1 LSTLTAL
8 KNGGKKI
15 NYIAKMVQLMR
26 VLMAKNNGGSTEKN
40 FPKQSGS
47 YAPEIRNKETGGLYY
62 DHSAIYGTNP
72 DLWETYPTSSQ
83 GLLACGGPIRFYR
96 EAEPL
101 DEINPDPFQRPAN
114 IATGDCWH
122 LITGPTRDSWSPLTA
137 GPAFLPVEEK
147 LDPFELFDEGESPKE
162 KVNHPAHYN
171 AGKIEVIDA
180 IEDWG
185 LDFIEGNVVKYITR
199 SKHKGNTLGDL
210 RKARWYLDYR
220 IAKLNDKKE

>member
-1 LSTLTAL
+1 MSTLTAL

-72 DLWETYPTSSQ
+72 D
-83 GLLACGGPIRFYR
+83 
-96 EAEPL
+96 
-101 DEINPDPFQRPAN
+101 PFQRPAN

-147 LDPFELFDEGESPKE
+147 LDPFELFDEGEPPKE

>member
-1 LSTLTAL
+1 
-8 KNGGKKI
+8 
-15 NYIAKMVQLMR
+15 
-26 VLMAKNNGGSTEKN
+26 MAKNNGGSTEKN

-47 YAPEIRNKETGGLYY
+47 YAPELRNKETGGLYY
-62 DHSAIYGTNP
+62 DHSAIYGT
-72 DLWETYPTSSQ
+72 
-83 GLLACGGPIRFYR
+83 
-96 EAEPL
+96 
-101 DEINPDPFQRPAN
+101 NPDPFQRPAN

-122 LITGPTRDSWSPLTA
+122 LITGPTRDSWSPFTA
-137 GPAFLPVEEK
+137 GPVT
-147 LDPFELFDEGESPKE
+147 KE